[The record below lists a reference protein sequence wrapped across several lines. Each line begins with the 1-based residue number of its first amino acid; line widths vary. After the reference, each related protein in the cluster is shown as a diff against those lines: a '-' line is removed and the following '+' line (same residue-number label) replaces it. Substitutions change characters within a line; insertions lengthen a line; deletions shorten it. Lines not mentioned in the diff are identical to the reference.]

1 MSAVLRPIEPR
12 LAPMHLGQVDAV
24 LAIEVNAY
32 TFPWTRGNFIDSL
45 VAGYPAE
52 VLHGDRGEPLGY
64 YVAMHGAQEMHLL
77 NLTIAPAHQRCGFG
91 GLMLQAVIDRAR
103 STGSRSI
110 WLEVRTSNLGARTLY
125 ERFGF
130 AVVGLRRGYYPALLG
145 QREDASVMSRALD
158 AGTG

>member
-32 TFPWTRGNFIDSL
+32 SFPWTRGNFIDSL

-52 VLHGDRGEPLGY
+52 VLHGEHAEPLGY
-64 YVAMHGAQEMHLL
+64 YVAMQGAQEMHLL
-77 NLTIAPAHQRCGFG
+77 NLTVAPAYQRRGLG
-91 GLMLQAVIDRAR
+91 GLMLRAVIDRAR
-103 STGSRSI
+103 GSGSRSI
-110 WLEVRTSNLGARTLY
+110 WLEVRTSNLGARALY
-125 ERFGF
+125 QRFGF
-130 AVVGLRRGYYPALLG
+130 EVTGLRRGYYPAALG

-158 AGTG
+158 AGAM